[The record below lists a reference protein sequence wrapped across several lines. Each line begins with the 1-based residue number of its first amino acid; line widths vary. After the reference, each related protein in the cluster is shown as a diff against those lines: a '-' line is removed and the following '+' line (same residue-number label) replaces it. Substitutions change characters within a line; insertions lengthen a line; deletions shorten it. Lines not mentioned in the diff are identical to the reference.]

1 MKRIIAIVLT
11 VLMIAAVTAGCNQKV
26 GSGTTSVVQEGG
38 QEKASSSSETVANEA
53 KSTEALL
60 NIDDVPA
67 ADLDKADAEY
77 QKKAP
82 EQGEEVAILH
92 TNYGDISF
100 KFFPEVA
107 PKAVNSFKA
116 LAKDHRY
123 DGTIFHRITKPETSG
138 IGVVQGGD
146 YTNFN
151 GTGGVSAYGKGFGLE
166 ISDYLSNTEGSVAM
180 ARSQDPNSNGSQF
193 YINSTNNNS
202 LDGQYT
208 VFAQVY
214 DGMDVVSTLAKV
226 QTGQNDKPVKD
237 VVLQS
242 VEIVEYS
249 K

>member
-1 MKRIIAIVLT
+1 MKRILAIVLT
-11 VLMIAAVTAGCNQKV
+11 VMMISAVLAGCNKKV
-26 GSGTTSVVQEGG
+26 GSGTTSAVSKTESQAES
-38 QEKASSSSETVANEA
+38 AETVAQEA
-53 KSTEALL
+53 KSTDPLL
-60 NIDDVPA
+60 NIDDIPA

-82 EQGEEVAILH
+82 EKGEEVAILH

-123 DGTIFHRITKPETSG
+123 DNTIFHRITKPETSG

-166 ISDYLSNTEGSVAM
+166 VSDYLSNTEGSVAM

-193 YINSTNNNS
+193 YINSSNNNS

-214 DGMDVVSTLAKV
+214 EGMDVVGKMAKV

-237 VVLQS
+237 VILQS

>member
-1 MKRIIAIVLT
+1 
-11 VLMIAAVTAGCNQKV
+11 
-26 GSGTTSVVQEGG
+26 
-38 QEKASSSSETVANEA
+38 
-53 KSTEALL
+53 
-60 NIDDVPA
+60 
-67 ADLDKADAEY
+67 
-77 QKKAP
+77 
-82 EQGEEVAILH
+82 
-92 TNYGDISF
+92 
-100 KFFPEVA
+100 
-107 PKAVNSFKA
+107 
-116 LAKDHRY
+116 
-123 DGTIFHRITKPETSG
+123 
-138 IGVVQGGD
+138 
-146 YTNFN
+146 
-151 GTGGVSAYGKGFGLE
+151 
-166 ISDYLSNTEGSVAM
+166 M

>member
-151 GTGGVSAYGKGFGLE
+151 GTGGVSAYG
-166 ISDYLSNTEGSVAM
+166 DYLSNTEGSVAM